1 MSNVIKMQPGS
12 IGPGPSA
19 LPDHEEFVSFAD
31 FWQRVGEPTSGQEAG
46 PAAAEQ
52 APPRPRDPRE
62 IAREQAAEIIRQAR
76 EEAARLQQEARE
88 KGKVQ
93 GEKEGRSKGEKE
105 YAARIRQ
112 LEQVAGALRDLRREI
127 FDRYQEEL
135 LTLVKSVSER
145 LVRHEVSV
153 NPLVIRACFKEAM
166 TFVVENSLVKAHISP
181 DDFHHLKEAGL
192 ADPSL
197 FEGKNRVQLVEDP
210 TISPGG
216 CLLKSSFG
224 EIDATL
230 ENGREKLYEAV
241 DCAFMAALAGAGT
254 EEPPPLPDSPPER
267 SRPIPAEASPELSTE
282 PAAEAAAASPSEA
295 ATPVAEPEA
304 ELVAEPQSES
314 DPATAPEAAAKED
327 PATAGPA

>member
-12 IGPGPSA
+12 IGPGPSD
-19 LPDHEEFVSFAD
+19 LPDGEGFVSFAD
-31 FWQRVGEPTSGQEAG
+31 FWQRVGEPTSGQAG
-46 PAAAEQ
+46 PETAAQ
-52 APPRPRDPRE
+52 TPPRPRDFRE
-62 IAREQAAEIIRQAR
+62 LVREEAAEILRQAR

-88 KGKVQ
+88 NGKAK
-93 GEKEGRSKGEKE
+93 GEKEGRAKAEKE

-135 LTLVKSVSER
+135 LTLVKSVSDR

-241 DCAFMAALAGAGT
+241 DCAFMAALSGAGT
-254 EEPPPLPDSPPER
+254 EEPPPLPELPPER
-267 SRPIPAEASPELSTE
+267 E
-282 PAAEAAAASPSEA
+282 P
-295 ATPVAEPEA
+295 PV
-304 ELVAEPQSES
+304 QSV
-314 DPATAPEAAAKED
+314 APEAADDD

>member
-12 IGPGPSA
+12 IGPNPSA
-19 LPDHEEFVSFAD
+19 LPEGEEFVSFAD
-31 FWQRVGEPTSGQEAG
+31 FWQRVGEPTSGQQDGETEA
-46 PAAAEQ
+46 A

-62 IAREQAAEIIRQAR
+62 IAREEAAEILAQAR

-88 KGKVQ
+88 KGKAQ
-93 GEKEGRSKGEKE
+93 GEKEGRAKAEKE

-112 LEQVAGALRDLRREI
+112 LEQMAAALRDLRREL

-153 NPLVIRACFKEAM
+153 NPLVIRACFQEAM
-166 TFVVENSLVKAHISP
+166 GFVVENSLVKVHISP

-192 ADPSL
+192 ADPSM
-197 FEGKNRVQLVEDP
+197 FGGKNRVQLVEDP
-210 TISPGG
+210 TVSAGG

-241 DCAFMAALAGAGT
+241 DRAFMAALAGAGR
-254 EEPPPLPDSPPER
+254 EEMPPLPDLPPER
-267 SRPIPAEASPELSTE
+267 VQPTPE
-282 PAAEAAAASPSEA
+282 
-295 ATPVAEPEA
+295 EPETDTEA
-304 ELVAEPQSES
+304 ETTANPVEP
-314 DPATAPEAAAKED
+314 DHA
-327 PATAGPA
+327 